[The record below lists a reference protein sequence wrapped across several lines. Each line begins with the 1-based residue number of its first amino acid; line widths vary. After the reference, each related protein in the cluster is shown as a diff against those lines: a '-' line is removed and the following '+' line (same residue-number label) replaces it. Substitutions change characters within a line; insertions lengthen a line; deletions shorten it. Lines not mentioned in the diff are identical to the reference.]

1 MGRKRSRGGGQSSF
15 QRNGADSG
23 RGGRNN
29 GWLDFASSP
38 HGVGESRLAF
48 RCRVEDGCYRGYTEG
63 SYLIF
68 KVFKPDPIYRQVSD
82 VDGRDVHMQHCAVRL
97 AQEFNEACDPTRY
110 GESCNVYVRDAAL
123 GEFDYDRDLY
133 DEYGRRFRVNDG
145 QPFLLERE
153 IRGSFE
159 KFNSNSGWSSGT
171 DPILEAFSH
180 WTWVH
185 TDGDH
190 LVCDLQG
197 HRGEPG
203 DGTPYRGEE
212 DYYYLLTDPA
222 ICSSCREFGE
232 SDLGPAG
239 INSFFA
245 NHRCNEWCEHLDIE
259 YERPQYAHAALAR
272 RRSTSYHSLS

>member
-1 MGRKRSRGGGQSSF
+1 
-15 QRNGADSG
+15 
-23 RGGRNN
+23 
-29 GWLDFASSP
+29 
-38 HGVGESRLAF
+38 
-48 RCRVEDGCYRGYTEG
+48 
-63 SYLIF
+63 
-68 KVFKPDPIYRQVSD
+68 
-82 VDGRDVHMQHCAVRL
+82 MQHCAVRL

-232 SDLGPAG
+232 SDLGPPASTRSSRTTG
-239 INSFFA
+239 ATSGASI
-245 NHRCNEWCEHLDIE
+245 
-259 YERPQYAHAALAR
+259 
-272 RRSTSYHSLS
+272 STSSTSGPSTRSPRWRGVAPRATTA